1 VGERIEETPGARGL
15 GYPGMWKCRGCSR
28 TFADEWAWYRHVSA
42 EEKATLVSKRTR
54 KEEENKGEKRR
65 KKSGSCVC
73 VCEGGPKTKTRRIGR
88 RTGTSWTGWITLVV
102 IFGWWITV
110 AETKGFGNEET
121 MCIMKS

>member
-1 VGERIEETPGARGL
+1 MVERWLPFPTYIYAPNHVGQVATVLELSPAEGWCNMYVRVWYL
-15 GYPGMWKCRGCSR
+15 WSR
-28 TFADEWAWYRHVSA
+28 WR
-42 EEKATLVSKRTR
+42 
-54 KEEENKGEKRR
+54 N
-65 KKSGSCVC
+65 CVC

-102 IFGWWITV
+102 IFGWWIAV

>member
-1 VGERIEETPGARGL
+1 VVERWRSLASTGWSWSQLARGVGERIEET
-15 GYPGMWKCRGCSR
+15 
-28 TFADEWAWYRHVSA
+28 
-42 EEKATLVSKRTR
+42 R
-54 KEEENKGEKRR
+54 KEEESKGGKRR
-65 KKSGSCVC
+65 KTRRSCVC
-73 VCEGGPKTKTRRIGR
+73 VCEGGPKTKTKRIGR

>member
-1 VGERIEETPGARGL
+1 
-15 GYPGMWKCRGCSR
+15 
-28 TFADEWAWYRHVSA
+28 
-42 EEKATLVSKRTR
+42 LVSKRTR
-54 KEEENKGEKRR
+54 KEEENKAKRR
-65 KKSGSCVC
+65 KERRSCVC
-73 VCEGGPKTKTRRIGR
+73 VCEGGPKTKTKTETKTRRIGR

>member
-1 VGERIEETPGARGL
+1 
-15 GYPGMWKCRGCSR
+15 M
-28 TFADEWAWYRHVSA
+28 
-42 EEKATLVSKRTR
+42 VSKRTR

-65 KKSGSCVC
+65 KKRRSRVC
-73 VCEGGPKTKTRRIGR
+73 VCEGGPKTKTRTRRIGR

-102 IFGWWITV
+102 IFGWWIAV

>member
-1 VGERIEETPGARGL
+1 
-15 GYPGMWKCRGCSR
+15 M
-28 TFADEWAWYRHVSA
+28 VS
-42 EEKATLVSKRTR
+42 ERTR
-54 KEEENKGEKRR
+54 KEEENKKEKRR

-73 VCEGGPKTKTRRIGR
+73 VCEGGPKPKTRRMGR
-88 RTGTSWTGWITLVV
+88 RPGTSWTGWFTLVV